1 MFREETARLPSHTFH
16 TLCIAKRRGISDS
29 RPMPTPAEAEEHL
42 RVIRSLMEKA
52 TIYRAISAEAAG
64 IGGLLAIIGS
74 FSMGNWTSLSFG
86 NDNLV
91 FKGPNRWVFFATWTI
106 ILLLAAGA
114 NLYALRRAALK
125 RGEPYISPGMKL
137 ALSSLLPSFFVAGV
151 LTLLV
156 FHLFWYVFTVPIWI
170 TCYGLGLL
178 STRHFA
184 PTSLVRLGWAFVLA
198 GLFSTIHITN
208 VTWGAFYQPT
218 NGSNPL
224 AFAQWEHVLQAQ
236 FVMASTFGLF
246 HLIYA
251 ACTWPRRA
259 KP

>member
-1 MFREETARLPSHTFH
+1 
-16 TLCIAKRRGISDS
+16 
-29 RPMPTPAEAEEHL
+29 MPTRTEAEEHL

-64 IGGLLAIIGS
+64 IGGVLAIFGS
-74 FSMGNWTSLSFG
+74 FSMGNWVGAFG
-86 NDNLV
+86 ESDKAV
-91 FKGPNRWVFFATWTI
+91 FKGPNHWIFFATWTI
-106 ILLLAAGA
+106 VLLLAALA
-114 NLYALRRAALK
+114 NLYCLRRAALQ
-125 RGEPYISPGMKL
+125 RGEPFISPGMKL

-151 LTLLV
+151 LTLLMLP
-156 FHLFWYVFTVPIWI
+156 LFWYVFTVPIWI

-198 GLFSTIHITN
+198 GLSSTFHITN
-208 VTWGAFYQPT
+208 VTWGAFYQPS
-218 NGSNPL
+218 NGSDPQS
-224 AFAQWEHVLQAQ
+224 FALWQHVFQAQ
-236 FVMASTFGLF
+236 FLMAATFGLF